1 MKLSFRIFAILL
13 LIPLLSSAQRFTK
26 FEKEVFFF
34 ASTEFDPRNAAVG
47 SRVNGP
53 AFDGVFNVG
62 YRNYGFQA
70 QASYEHFRN
79 IGFYS
84 FGFQAGHVFNR
95 KSNWNYALLGGIG
108 WIQRNVNWLKYDL
121 HGSASISGQLEYH
134 YDNFFFLMRSEGRLR
149 GDLDKFIASGYAGIG
164 YKI

>member
-1 MKLSFRIFAILL
+1 MKLSFRLIAILL

-26 FEKEVFFF
+26 FEKDVFFF

-95 KSNWNYALLGGIG
+95 ESNWNYTLLGGVS
-108 WIQRNVNWLKYDL
+108 WIQRNVTWLKYTL
-121 HGSASISGQLEYH
+121 HGSASVSGQLEYH
-134 YDNFFFLMRSEGRLR
+134 YDNFFVLVRSEGRFR
-149 GDLDKFIASGYAGIG
+149 GDLDKFIPSGYAGIG